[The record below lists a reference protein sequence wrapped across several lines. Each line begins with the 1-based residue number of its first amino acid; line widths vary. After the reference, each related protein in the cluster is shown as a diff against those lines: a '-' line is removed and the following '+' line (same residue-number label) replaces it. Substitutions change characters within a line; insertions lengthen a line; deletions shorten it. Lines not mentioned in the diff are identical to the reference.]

1 MSALASE
8 PSTRCAL
15 VDLSHDVWQDMLI
28 HHWMPKPVIHDYI
41 SREQSAKF
49 LEGGV
54 SFQQVHVTIAGSTG
68 TILQVPF
75 QFHADGPDLATMPL
89 EKLVDV
95 PVVVI
100 DAVGMPEIGPEVFD
114 GQDDLAGK
122 AVLFRTGQDRLWQT
136 EEYYENTCYLAGATI
151 KHLAKAGPALIGVD
165 SKNTDCGTDQG
176 KPAQHELLGA
186 GMGVLTSL
194 TRLDQLPK
202 RGALLTVL
210 PPRVVGMSSF
220 PVRVVAV
227 VPEGADTEGAGR

>member
-1 MSALASE
+1 MS
-8 PSTRCAL
+8 RGRL

-28 HHWMPKPVIHDYI
+28 HPWMPKPIIRDFI
-41 SREQSAKF
+41 SREQSAAF
-49 LEGGV
+49 LDGGV

-75 QFHADGPDLATMPL
+75 QFHADGPDLAAMPL
-89 EKLVDV
+89 AKLVDI

-100 DAVGMPEIGPEVFD
+100 DAVGAPEIGPEVFD
-114 GQDDLAGK
+114 GHDDLADK
-122 AVLFRTGQDRLWQT
+122 AVLFHTGQSRLWQT
-136 EEYYENTCYLAGATI
+136 EEYFDNTCYLAPETI
-151 KHLAKAGPALIGVD
+151 KHLAGAGPALVGVD

-194 TRLDQLPK
+194 TRLGELPA
-202 RGALLTVL
+202 RGARLTVL

-220 PVRVVAV
+220 PVRVVAEL
-227 VPEGADTEGAGR
+227 PEEDPR